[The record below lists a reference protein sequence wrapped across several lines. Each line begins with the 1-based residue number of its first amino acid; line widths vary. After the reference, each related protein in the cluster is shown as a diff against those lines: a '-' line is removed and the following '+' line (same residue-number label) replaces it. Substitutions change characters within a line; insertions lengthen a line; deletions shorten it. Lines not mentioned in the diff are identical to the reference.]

1 MLFLMSW
8 TGRPECRD
16 AAMERFLTTRA
27 APPDGIRLI
36 GRWHAV
42 GMLAG
47 FALVEASD
55 PAPIMQWISHWSD
68 LLSVAVHPAI
78 SDPQL
83 QRLALHGSLLETM
96 APAGDPIEVSQSFL
110 AERLR
115 AAALESVSF

>member
-1 MLFLMSW
+1 MLFLISW

-16 AAMERFLTTRA
+16 AAMERFLTTSA
-27 APPDGIRLI
+27 LPPDGIRLV

-42 GMLAG
+42 GPLAG
-47 FALVEASD
+47 FALAEASD
-55 PAPIMQWISHWSD
+55 PAPIMRWVSAWSD

-83 QRLALHGSLLETM
+83 QRLALHGGLVEMMTPSS
-96 APAGDPIEVSQSFL
+96 GPIEVSRSFL